1 MNDNNKNL
9 ALARFITSFGSMN
22 NYKSS
27 VLQTKRVL
35 DNEVGAKLPKN
46 DTAILYDA
54 LDGISAIE
62 DKGFN
67 SDGIIAVNKAFT
79 YSENEDPQLPGH
91 LRNAFYNPDD
101 AIMIVTDPNGTSRGA
116 YSAPDIVEEKDLD
129 NIVTEFNN
137 SKKTRRDGWKVFAK
151 ISKLQ
156 PFQDGNKRTALIA
169 ANAAMNTWDKQN
181 YLVLPFNNIDHAE
194 FMVNLMRFYVAETD
208 VDEEKA
214 LDKIM
219 TTLPSEKEV
228 NLHLPLTKE
237 EKENPLNLKTKRI
250 KSFYSNKLSNSPF
263 GHDLER

>member
-1 MNDNNKNL
+1 MNNNDKNL

-35 DNEVGAKLPKN
+35 DNEVGAQLPKN

-67 SDGIIAVNKAFT
+67 SDGIIAVNTVFT

-116 YSAPDIVEEKDLD
+116 YSAPDVVKKKDLD
-129 NIVTEFNN
+129 NIVIEFNK
-137 SKKTRRDGWKVFAK
+137 SKKLDVTVGKFLQKSLNYNLSRMETRE
-151 ISKLQ
+151 Q
-156 PFQDGNKRTALIA
+156 
-169 ANAAMNTWDKQN
+169 
-181 YLVLPFNNIDHAE
+181 H
-194 FMVNLMRFYVAETD
+194 
-208 VDEEKA
+208 
-214 LDKIM
+214 
-219 TTLPSEKEV
+219 
-228 NLHLPLTKE
+228 
-237 EKENPLNLKTKRI
+237 
-250 KSFYSNKLSNSPF
+250 
-263 GHDLER
+263 

>member
-1 MNDNNKNL
+1 MNNNNKNL

-116 YSAPDIVEEKDLD
+116 YSAPDVVKKKDLD
-129 NIVTEFNN
+129 NIVIEFNK

-237 EKENPLNLKTKRI
+237 EKENPLDLKTKRI
-250 KSFYSNKLSNSPF
+250 KNFYSNKAINS
-263 GHDLER
+263 

>member
-1 MNDNNKNL
+1 MNNNDKNL

-116 YSAPDIVEEKDLD
+116 YSAPDVVKKKDLD
-129 NIVTEFNN
+129 NIVIEFNK
-137 SKKTRRDGWKVFAK
+137 SKKTRRDSWKVFTK

-169 ANAAMNTWDKQN
+169 ANSAMYTWDNEN

-219 TTLPSEKEV
+219 TTLS
-228 NLHLPLTKE
+228 
-237 EKENPLNLKTKRI
+237 
-250 KSFYSNKLSNSPF
+250 SAY
-263 GHDLER
+263 